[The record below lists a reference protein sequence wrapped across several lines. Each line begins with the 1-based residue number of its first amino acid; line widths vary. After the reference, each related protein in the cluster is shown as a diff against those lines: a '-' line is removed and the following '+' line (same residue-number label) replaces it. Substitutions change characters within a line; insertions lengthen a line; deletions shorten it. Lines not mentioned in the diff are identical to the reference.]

1 MGIAQNPFRRYQ
13 SHLRLAALT
22 RAVARLRSGGR
33 SDKIS
38 YVVLCWPARRARW
51 PAKYASA
58 KYRYN
63 ETPIKPGV
71 ATQPGILTH
80 LSSRQRGRSIGRAST
95 RIDFADDLA
104 LFHTSTIAKGSTQT
118 CAKPDLNR
126 NTALP
131 SQWWDFLTSC
141 TLTRNEGETMTEE
154 KWAEPSNLI
163 VEQIEIGPMQNF
175 TYVIGCRRTHEVV
188 IVDPAWDVTNLVE
201 HINNKGYN
209 LTAALATHYH
219 PDHVGGSFGNNEVEG
234 VAKLM
239 EINPVKVH
247 AHKLEVP
254 GLKKVTALSD
264 SDIVSVE
271 SGDTLKV
278 GDIEI
283 EFLHTP
289 GHTPGSQCFRVKNT
303 LISGDTLFI
312 NGCGRVDLPGSNS
325 EDMYHSMCKLC
336 GLPDDTLLLPGH
348 NYGHVPN
355 ATMGETKQ
363 MNTYLRI
370 DNIDT
375 WKTIMGG

>member
-1 MGIAQNPFRRYQ
+1 M
-13 SHLRLAALT
+13 S
-22 RAVARLRSGGR
+22 
-33 SDKIS
+33 
-38 YVVLCWPARRARW
+38 
-51 PAKYASA
+51 
-58 KYRYN
+58 
-63 ETPIKPGV
+63 EE
-71 ATQPGILTH
+71 
-80 LSSRQRGRSIGRAST
+80 
-95 RIDFADDLA
+95 
-104 LFHTSTIAKGSTQT
+104 
-118 CAKPDLNR
+118 
-126 NTALP
+126 
-131 SQWWDFLTSC
+131 QWT
-141 TLTRNEGETMTEE
+141 
-154 KWAEPSNLI
+154 EPSNLI

-312 NGCGRVDLPGSNS
+312 NGCGRVVLPGSNS

-336 GLPDDTLLLPGH
+336 SLPDDTLLLPGH

-370 DNIDT
+370 DDIDA